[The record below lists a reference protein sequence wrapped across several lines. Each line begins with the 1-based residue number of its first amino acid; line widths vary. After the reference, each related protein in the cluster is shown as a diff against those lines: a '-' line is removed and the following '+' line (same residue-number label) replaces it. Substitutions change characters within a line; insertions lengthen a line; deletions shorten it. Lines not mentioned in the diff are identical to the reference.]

1 MAGVDVVF
9 NFCGI
14 ADIHEADLDPNK
26 SAEVNILGN
35 LNLLDACVKQ
45 KVKRYIFASSQKTN
59 TIIFYNK
66 GSKGKIKLLKNKG
79 IKLVKLPINNNNLF
93 DLNLL
98 LKKIFS
104 LGCRNI
110 LVEGGKSL
118 TNSFIKNNLFNEF
131 YLFKSPNNLGINGKL
146 NVLSQLDQLKV
157 KFKNRS
163 KINSFT
169 GNDIINIYS
178 Q

>member
-1 MAGVDVVF
+1 M
-9 NFCGI
+9 
-14 ADIHEADLDPNK
+14 
-26 SAEVNILGN
+26 
-35 LNLLDACVKQ
+35 NLL
-45 KVKRYIFASSQKTN
+45 
-59 TIIFYNK
+59 
-66 GSKGKIKLLKNKG
+66 
-79 IKLVKLPINNNNLF
+79 
-93 DLNLL
+93 
-98 LKKIFS
+98 
-104 LGCRNI
+104 
-110 LVEGGKSL
+110 
-118 TNSFIKNNLFNEF
+118 SFIKNNLFNEF